1 MRVAGQFQLAQLKA
15 VRLDTGTEMVVDIP
29 VTALL
34 VSAPVPT
41 LFTVMLAT
49 PPVKPALGVR
59 LKLTSRVTWG
69 PWCPGSCSG
78 CHWSW

>member
-1 MRVAGQFQLAQLKA
+1 MLSLSSSWPSSKRSGWE
-15 VRLDTGTEMVVDIP
+15 TGTEMVVDMP

-59 LKLTSRVTWG
+59 LKLTSRVDLG
-69 PWCPGSCSG
+69 AMVPR
-78 CHWSW
+78 

>member
-1 MRVAGQFQLAQLKA
+1 
-15 VRLDTGTEMVVDIP
+15 MVVDIP

-49 PPVKPALGVR
+49 PPVNPALGVR
-59 LKLTSRVTWG
+59 LKLTSRVDLG
-69 PWCPGSCSG
+69 AMVPR
-78 CHWSW
+78 